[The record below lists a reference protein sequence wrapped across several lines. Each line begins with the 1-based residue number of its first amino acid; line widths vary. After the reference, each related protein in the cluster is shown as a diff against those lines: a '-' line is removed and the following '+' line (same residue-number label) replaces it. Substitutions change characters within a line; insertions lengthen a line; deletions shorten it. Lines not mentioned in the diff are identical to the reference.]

1 MVDQLDNA
9 ADPGAPYM
17 DQLLLL
23 LRAEERRRD
32 VMVRIQGALPA
43 RFRPVNRAW
52 DDLVA
57 LVAARVESEVD
68 AVVEAVAS
76 GSGGQNPSEYLFA
89 ALRAATP
96 VPNFLDVGNF
106 TDADGTPCTSHRRAY
121 RARSQASQWQDWNAW
136 EGDMD
141 YHGAGHPYAAC
152 PIQFMSSH
160 FFTELRGGNTGAVE
174 GRWTR
179 QWRFFNQRLVV
190 IPINWEDYHWAI
202 CFVFPGLKRVRYYD
216 SMGGGARSPEV
227 KTTLM
232 TYMHAEAA
240 RAGDTALCKLVREA
254 QFNALTHSTDSIC
267 YCALPPFP
275 QFPERVVV

>member
-1 MVDQLDNA
+1 MVDQLNNA
-9 ADPGAPYM
+9 ADPSAPYM
-17 DQLLLL
+17 EQLLLL

-32 VMVRIQGALPA
+32 VMARIQGALAA

-57 LVAARVESEVD
+57 LVAARVEREVD
-68 AVVEAVAS
+68 AVVKTLES
-76 GSGGQNPSEYLFA
+76 GGGGQNPSEYLFA
-89 ALRAATP
+89 AVRGASS
-96 VPNFLDVGNF
+96 VPNFLDAGNF
-106 TDADGTPCTSHRRAY
+106 IDADDTPRTSHMRAC
-121 RARSQASQWQDWNAW
+121 RVRSRLSQWQDWNPW

-141 YHGAGHPYAAC
+141 YHSAGHPYAAC

-160 FFTELRGGNTGAVE
+160 FFTEIRRANVGALE

-179 QWRFFNQRLVV
+179 GWRFFNQRLVV

-202 CFVFPGLKRVRYYD
+202 CFVFAGLKRVRYYD

-240 RAGDTALCKLVREA
+240 RAGDPALCDLVREV
-254 QFNALTHSTDSIC
+254 QLNALTHSTDSIC
-267 YCALPPFP
+267 YCALHPFP